1 MVKVAIIG
9 GGGHA
14 RVLSEIISQAPE
26 LSLTGCFDDS
36 LERGAEL
43 WNGVKVLG
51 SVNDLGKTT
60 DEIDAYVIGIGN
72 NSVRKKISGQHSDLN
87 WISLVHPNAVVSPSA
102 KIDAGSVVLAGAV
115 VSANAVIGRQVI
127 VNANVTVDH
136 DSKIGSYVHLSI
148 GSQVGSNST
157 IGESCLIG
165 IGQIVP
171 SFSTIVE

>member
-14 RVLSEIISQAPE
+14 RVLSEIISRNPE
-26 LSLTGCFDDS
+26 LSLAGCFDDS

-43 WNGVKVLG
+43 WNEIKVLG
-51 SVNDLGKTT
+51 SVNELGKTS
-60 DEIDAYVIGIGN
+60 DQIDGYVIGIGSN
-72 NSVRKKISGQHSDLN
+72 AVRKKINDQHPDLN
-87 WISLVHPNAVVSPSA
+87 WISLVHPSAVVSPSA
-102 KIDAGSVVLAGAV
+102 KIGAGSVVLAGAV
-115 VSANAVIGRQVI
+115 VSANAVIGNQVI

-136 DSKIGSYVHLSI
+136 DSLIGNYVHLSI
-148 GSQVGSNST
+148 GSLVGSNST
-157 IGESCLIG
+157 IADSCLIG

>member
-14 RVLSEIISQAPE
+14 RVLSEIISQDPGLGLA
-26 LSLTGCFDDS
+26 GCFDDS

-51 SVNDLGKTT
+51 SVSELGKTS

-72 NSVRKKISGQHSDLN
+72 NSVRKKISTKYPDLN
-87 WISLVHPNAVVSPSA
+87 WISLVHTRAVVSPSA
-102 KIDAGSVVLAGAV
+102 KIGAGSVVLAGAV
-115 VSANAVIGRQVI
+115 VSANAVIGSQVI
-127 VNANVTVDH
+127 VNANATVDH
-136 DSKIGSYVHLSI
+136 DSQIGSYVHLSI
-148 GSQVGSNST
+148 GSLVGSNSV
-157 IGESCLIG
+157 IAESCLVG

-171 SFSTIVE
+171 SFSTIAE

>member
-14 RVLSEIISQAPE
+14 RVLSEIISQDPE
-26 LSLTGCFDDS
+26 LSLAGCFDDS
-36 LERGAEL
+36 LEPGAEL
-43 WNGVKVLG
+43 WNGAKVLG
-51 SVNDLGKTT
+51 SVNELGKTT
-60 DEIDAYVIGIGN
+60 DEVDGYVIGIGN
-72 NSVRKKISGQHSDLN
+72 NSVRKKINGKHPDLN
-87 WISLVHPNAVVSPSA
+87 WISLIHPRAIVSPSA
-102 KIDAGSVVLAGAV
+102 KIGAGSVVLAGAV

-136 DSKIGSYVHLSI
+136 DSKIGNYVHLSI

-157 IGESCLIG
+157 IEESCLIG

>member
-1 MVKVAIIG
+1 MIKVAIIG

-14 RVLSEIISQAPE
+14 RVLSEIISQNPE
-26 LSLTGCFDDS
+26 LSLAGCFDDS

-43 WNGVKVLG
+43 WNGTKVLG
-51 SVNDLGKTT
+51 AVSELDKIR

-72 NSVRKKISGQHSDLN
+72 NTVRKKIKEKHPDLN
-87 WISLVHPNAVVSPSA
+87 WISLIHSHAVISPSA
-102 KIDAGSVVLAGAV
+102 EIGKGSVVLAGAV
-115 VSANAVIGRQVI
+115 VSANAIIGDQVI

-136 DSKIGSYVHLSI
+136 DSQIGDYVHLSI
-148 GSQVGSNST
+148 GSLVGSNS
-157 IGESCLIG
+157 IIEESCLIG